1 MNSISHDIDQ
11 YLARCIC
18 RYLRE
23 DGGLGTAGGLYRFQ
37 QEICEDMTA
46 ESRLFVLHCDVLCP
60 MPLRDVLRFHDA
72 HGKIATVVSKRVSI
86 SSYLS

>member
-1 MNSISHDIDQ
+1 
-11 YLARCIC
+11 
-18 RYLRE
+18 
-23 DGGLGTAGGLYRFQ
+23 
-37 QEICEDMTA
+37 MTA